1 MFGEF
6 DYIMIGLKLLDVFCL
21 IDLLKYRNFLMY
33 FGTNLFKD
41 NRNLCVIIELVCIEL
56 IGSFY
61 YYYRNYEEYWIR

>member
-1 MFGEF
+1 
-6 DYIMIGLKLLDVFCL
+6 MIGLKLWDVFCL
-21 IDLLKYRNFLMY
+21 IDLLKYWNFLMY

-61 YYYRNYEEYWIR
+61 YYYRNYEE